1 MAAAPGLVIF
11 DCDGVLVDSEPIAI
25 GVLVETIAARGVAIG
40 TDAAYR
46 DFLGRTLKTV
56 SAALAADYGVAMDEA
71 ALADMRSRLYARY
84 EEALQPMAGVFPM
97 LDGLERPACVASSSV
112 CERIEISLKLTGL
125 HDRFAPHIFSAT
137 MVPRG
142 KPAPDLFLHAAR
154 AMGADPADCIVV
166 EDSPAGVMAAREAGM
181 KVVAFT
187 GGGHVGPARLEPQLA
202 ALGPDAVVGDMQ
214 NLSKA
219 LRSL

>member
-1 MAAAPGLVIF
+1 
-11 DCDGVLVDSEPIAI
+11 
-25 GVLVETIAARGVAIG
+25 
-40 TDAAYR
+40 
-46 DFLGRTLKTV
+46 
-56 SAALAADYGVAMDEA
+56 
-71 ALADMRSRLYARY
+71 LYARY
-84 EEALQPMAGVFPM
+84 EEALEPMAGVFPM

-112 CERIEISLKLTGL
+112 CQRIEISVKLTGP
-125 HDRFAPHIFSAT
+125 HDRLAPTSASAT

-142 KPAPDLFLHAAR
+142 KPAPDLFLYAAR

-219 LRSL
+219 